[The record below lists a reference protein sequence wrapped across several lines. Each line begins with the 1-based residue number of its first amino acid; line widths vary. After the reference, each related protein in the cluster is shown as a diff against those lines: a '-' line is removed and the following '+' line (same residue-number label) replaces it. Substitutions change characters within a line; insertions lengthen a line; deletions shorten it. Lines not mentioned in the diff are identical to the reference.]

1 MEYDQGTLQ
10 YLYEIVKEQIVETQK
25 KKANNSNKDM
35 G

>member
-25 KKANNSNKDM
+25 KKSQQFK
-35 G
+35 